1 MKTPKCRAKNPMLC
15 SDARCPERR
24 FNLKYSKQLF
34 LDAKKQIEE
43 LKVSDSYKGEIKESA
58 DLAYKS
64 ALDWHNEL
72 LADSKISGAQALEW
86 IEDVNQQ
93 YDAMVKIQ
101 KEIENR
107 MIEAGSNNEEYYVI
121 GQELLAYQEK
131 TKDVRAEFSE
141 AYRAFYATYEGQRDL
156 WEKFRTLKRF
166 SPSKKSE
173 IKKIQSNINE
183 GDSLHSQQ
191 IIAAAIVDKQMFNSA
206 NLPIEV
212 KNVVDVKVLS
222 KSEVKEYNEWL
233 QTENVLNK
241 KYTSIFKTFNIDGEV
256 KYYLHDALAN
266 EKHEIPEVVSKTLYN
281 MPDTTNRIENMV
293 NKHKYLNRKPSD
305 KTSSEYYIWASAK
318 YDADAVK
325 KYVKK

>member
-1 MKTPKCRAKNPMLC
+1 MLC
-15 SDARCPERR
+15 NDARCPERR

-34 LDAKKQIEE
+34 QDAKKHIDE
-43 LKVSDSYKGEIKESA
+43 LKLSDSYKGEMKESA
-58 DLAYKS
+58 DLAYRS
-64 ALDWHNEL
+64 ALNWHNEL

-107 MIEAGSNNEEYYVI
+107 MIAVGSNNEEYYEI
-121 GQELLAYQEK
+121 GKELSEYQEK

-183 GDSLHSQQ
+183 GDSLHAQQ
-191 IIAAAIVDKQMFNSA
+191 IIAAAIVDKQMSISA
-206 NLPIEV
+206 NLPIEI
-212 KNVVDVKVLS
+212 KNVTDTKVLN
-222 KSEVKEYNEWL
+222 KAELKEYNEWL

-241 KYTSIFKTFNIDGEV
+241 KYTSIFKTFNDDGEV
-256 KYYLHDALAN
+256 TYYLNDSIL
-266 EKHEIPEVVSKTLYN
+266 KHKNEIPEVVAKTLYN
-281 MPDTTNRIENMV
+281 MPDTTNRVENMM

-305 KTSSEYYIWASAK
+305 KTSSEYYVWASAK